1 MEEGSGRIRDI
12 VVNYAHLN
20 KQLTEENRRIKD
32 LKTQKDSLGEV
43 LLSYMQANQLDE
55 AALPSGEKVVKKISR
70 RTSTLKK
77 EYILEELM
85 VIYQGDEAKAQ
96 QSLQSIMSK
105 RDVTEKE
112 VISLV
117 IPK

>member
-20 KQLTEENRRIKD
+20 KQLTEENKRIKD
-32 LKTQKDSLGEV
+32 IKSQKDSLGEV

-77 EYILEELM
+77 EFILEEL
-85 VIYQGDEAKAQ
+85 IAIFQGDEAKAQ
-96 QSLQSIMSK
+96 QSLQNILGK
-105 RDVTEKE
+105 REVTEKE

>member
-1 MEEGSGRIRDI
+1 MQETGRIRDI

-20 KQLTEENRRIKD
+20 KQLTEENKRIKD
-32 LKTQKDSLGEV
+32 LKTQKESLGEV

-70 RTSTLKK
+70 RTSPIKK
-77 EYILEELM
+77 EFILEEL
-85 VIYQGDEAKAQ
+85 VALCQGDEAKAQ
-96 QSLQSIMSK
+96 QSLQNIMGK

-112 VISLV
+112 TITLV
-117 IPK
+117 VPK